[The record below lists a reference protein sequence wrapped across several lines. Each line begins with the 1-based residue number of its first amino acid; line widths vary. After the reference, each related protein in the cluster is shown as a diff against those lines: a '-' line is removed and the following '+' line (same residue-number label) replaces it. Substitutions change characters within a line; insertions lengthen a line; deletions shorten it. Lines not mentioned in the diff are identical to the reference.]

1 MKNITLAVEDEVLKK
16 ARVYAAEHETSVNKL
31 IRDYLDRL
39 PLEKQSAA
47 EWEARAAK
55 ARRELAELSRNSTG
69 RLEPD
74 WKWNRE
80 DIYSERLSRY
90 EHSGVRSNGTRR
102 GGKKKSAG

>member
-1 MKNITLAVEDEVLKK
+1 MKNITLAVEDEVLKR
-16 ARVYAAEHETSVNKL
+16 ARIYAAEHETSINKL
-31 IRDYLDRL
+31 VRDYLADL
-39 PLEKQSAA
+39 PSKKQSTA

-55 ARRELAELSRNSTG
+55 ARRELAALSRTSTG
-69 RLEPD
+69 RLGPD

-90 EHSGVRSNGTRR
+90 EHSGVRGNGTRN